1 MDTKQIMEHQIIIC
15 DDLTDQEKFN
25 ALEVLETLTE
35 DFAKFLLFE
44 SVDEV
49 ETLYEFAG
57 DDDVAAYKKY
67 RNKLKKMTGQ
77 KVRAAKASIKK
88 ASTKGAAST
97 KGVAKFKKASLGSK
111 IAAKVKKVA
120 AAAKASKAG
129 VVAKKAAP
137 KVYKISKLTG
147 KVL

>member
-49 ETLYEFAG
+49 ETLYEVAG
-57 DDDVAAYKKY
+57 DDDIAAYTKY
-67 RNKLKKMTGQ
+67 RNKLKKISGQTPVDKTG
-77 KVRAAKASIKK
+77 KK
-88 ASTKGAAST
+88 L
-97 KGVAKFKKASLGSK
+97 KF
-111 IAAKVKKVA
+111 
-120 AAAKASKAG
+120 
-129 VVAKKAAP
+129 AKKAAKAAKAKGSWGAKIAGKLKGALP
-137 KVYKISKLTG
+137 KIAKLA
-147 KVL
+147 KAAM